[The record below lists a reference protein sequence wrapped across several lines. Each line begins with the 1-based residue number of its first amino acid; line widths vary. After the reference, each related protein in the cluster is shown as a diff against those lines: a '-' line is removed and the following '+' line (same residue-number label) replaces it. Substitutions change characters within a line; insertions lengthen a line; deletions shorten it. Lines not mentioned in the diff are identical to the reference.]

1 MRYVVTGAA
10 GFIGSTLCDALLA
23 AGHAVTGID
32 SFTDYYPRPLKE
44 ANLSRARDYADFELL
59 EIDLADAELTAVM
72 RDKDGVFHL
81 AAQPGVRQSWGAEFA
96 IYVRDGIL
104 ATQRV
109 LEACRDTAA
118 PRIVFASSSSVYGNA
133 ASLPAVESAVPHPI
147 SPYGISKHASEQLC
161 TAYHESYGMPVVM
174 LRYFT
179 VYGPRQRPDMA
190 FHRFIK
196 NALTARPISVY
207 GDGSQSRDFTFVDD
221 AVAGTI
227 AAMLR
232 GAPGRLYNLG
242 GGAVSTV
249 RQVLDAIAHVT
260 DCRLHLQT
268 LDQQLGDVQHT
279 QADISRARAELGFEP
294 KTDVN
299 SGLARQ
305 TAWVRELLT
314 TGLLK
319 GAAAR

>member
-10 GFIGSTLCDALLA
+10 GFIGSTLCDALLV
-23 AGHAVTGID
+23 AGHEVTGVD
-32 SFTDYYPRPLKE
+32 SFTDYYPRLLKE
-44 ANLSRARDYADFELL
+44 ANLSRARDHVNFELL
-59 EIDLADAELTAVM
+59 EIDLADAELNPVM
-72 RDKDGVFHL
+72 GDTDGVFHL

-96 IYVRDGIL
+96 TYVRDGIL

-109 LEACRDTAA
+109 LEACRCTGA
-118 PRIVFASSSSVYGNA
+118 PRIVYASSSSVYGNA

-161 TAYHESYGMPVVM
+161 TTYYEAYGIPVVM

-196 NALTARPISVY
+196 SALTTQPISLY
-207 GDGSQSRDFTFVDD
+207 GDGSQSRDFTYVDD
-221 AVAGTI
+221 AVAGTL
-227 AAMLR
+227 AAMSR
-232 GAPGRLYNLG
+232 GLPGRLYNLG
-242 GGAVSTV
+242 GGAVWTLS
-249 RQVLDAIAHVT
+249 QVLDAIQRVT
-260 DCRLHLQT
+260 DCKLDLQT

-299 SGLARQ
+299 SGLSRQ
-305 TAWVRELLT
+305 AAWVQELLT
-314 TGLLK
+314 AGLLK
-319 GAAAR
+319 GIAVT